1 MLEDSSTSKGQR
13 RRLKKKAHMLKKKHF
28 RDYLRKKETSKK
40 ETAPEFNLHALGEKM
55 EFMEMDLEA
64 EMAKMR
70 EKKNKGVKPGNI
82 ERVSNK
88 EISHMKKVINH
99 EQY

>member
-1 MLEDSSTSKGQR
+1 
-13 RRLKKKAHMLKKKHF
+13 MLKKKHF
-28 RDYLRKKETSKK
+28 RDYLKKKETSK
-40 ETAPEFNLHALGEKM
+40 EDTVPEFNLHALGEKM

-70 EKKNKGVKPGNI
+70 EKKNKGVKPCNI
-82 ERVSNK
+82 ERISNQ

-99 EQY
+99 E